1 MNLEDYLKNNISNPK
16 EVSNT
21 MSFYSNFNSL
31 NELYSKIE
39 IYNSKLLRAQG
50 KYNSKICFIFRDEM
64 HFQSCLEN
72 LNRVL
77 NVYGVKIW
85 DIIILYFD
93 KFQNNDANINI
104 LSEELCIINPLVIY
118 IYDNNN
124 LDKALIASRQEISN
138 IKIIN
143 VNNIKNILDSDL
155 PENVFDLFN
164 YLITYNY

>member
-31 NELYSKIE
+31 NELYNKIE
-39 IYNSKLLRAQG
+39 THNFKLLRAQG
-50 KYNSKICFIFRDEM
+50 KYNSKICFIFKDET

-85 DIIILYFD
+85 DIIILYSN
-93 KFQNNDANINI
+93 KFQNNNANINI

-124 LDKALIASRQEISN
+124 LDSVLIASRQEISN

-143 VNNIKNILDSDL
+143 VNNIKYILDSNL
-155 PENVFDLFN
+155 SANVFDLFN